1 MIFLEKRDYLIILYD
16 LYGELLNDKQQQY
29 FEEYYFNNLSL
40 GEISENLNISRN
52 AVHKSLQSIEEK
64 LQFYEEKLKLYKK
77 SKIIYDIIEK
87 ESSQEI
93 KRVLKEMILED
104 EIYRLKRFT
113 SRN

>member
-1 MIFLEKRDYLIILYD
+1 MEKRDYLIILYD

-104 EIYRLKRFT
+104 EIYR
-113 SRN
+113 

>member
-1 MIFLEKRDYLIILYD
+1 MEKRDYLIILYD

-64 LQFYEEKLKLYKK
+64 LQDYEEKLKLYKK

-93 KRVLKEMILED
+93 KKILKEMILED
-104 EIYRLKRFT
+104 EIHR
-113 SRN
+113 

>member
-1 MIFLEKRDYLIILYD
+1 MEKRDYLIILYD

-52 AVHKSLQSIEEK
+52 AIHKVLQSVEEK

-93 KRVLKEMILED
+93 KRILKEMILED
-104 EIYRLKRFT
+104 EIHRWKRFT

>member
-1 MIFLEKRDYLIILYD
+1 MEKRDYLIILYD

-52 AVHKSLQSIEEK
+52 AVHKSLQSVEEK

-77 SKIIYDIIEK
+77 SKIIYDIIDK

-104 EIYRLKRFT
+104 EIYR
-113 SRN
+113 

>member
-1 MIFLEKRDYLIILYD
+1 MEKRDYLIILYD

-52 AVHKSLQSIEEK
+52 AVHKSLQSVEEK

-93 KRVLKEMILED
+93 KRILKEMILED
-104 EIYRLKRFT
+104 EIYR
-113 SRN
+113 

>member
-1 MIFLEKRDYLIILYD
+1 MEKRDYLIILYD

-77 SKIIYDIIEK
+77 SKIIYDIIDK

-93 KRVLKEMILED
+93 KRILKEMILED
-104 EIYRLKRFT
+104 EIYG
-113 SRN
+113 

>member
-1 MIFLEKRDYLIILYD
+1 MEKRDYLIILYD

-104 EIYRLKRFT
+104 EIHR
-113 SRN
+113 

>member
-1 MIFLEKRDYLIILYD
+1 MEKRDYLIILYD
-16 LYGELLNDKQQQY
+16 LYGELLNDKQKQY

-52 AVHKSLQSIEEK
+52 AIHKVLQSVEEK

-93 KRVLKEMILED
+93 KRILKEMILED
-104 EIYRLKRFT
+104 EIHR
-113 SRN
+113 

>member
-1 MIFLEKRDYLIILYD
+1 MEKRDYLIILYD

-40 GEISENLNISRN
+40 GEISENLNISRK

-77 SKIIYDIIEK
+77 SKIIYDIIDK

-104 EIYRLKRFT
+104 EIHR
-113 SRN
+113 

>member
-1 MIFLEKRDYLIILYD
+1 MEKRDYLIILYD

-52 AVHKSLQSIEEK
+52 AIHKVLQSVEEK

-77 SKIIYDIIEK
+77 SKIIYDIIDK

-93 KRVLKEMILED
+93 KKILKEMILED
-104 EIYRLKRFT
+104 EIHR
-113 SRN
+113 

>member
-64 LQFYEEKLKLYKK
+64 LQDYEEKLKLYKK

-93 KRVLKEMILED
+93 KKILKEMILED
-104 EIYRLKRFT
+104 EIHR
-113 SRN
+113 

>member
-1 MIFLEKRDYLIILYD
+1 MEKRDYLIILYD

-64 LQFYEEKLKLYKK
+64 LQDYEKKLKLYQK

-93 KRVLKEMILED
+93 KKILKEMILED
-104 EIYRLKRFT
+104 EIHR
-113 SRN
+113 

>member
-104 EIYRLKRFT
+104 EIYR
-113 SRN
+113 

>member
-64 LQFYEEKLKLYKK
+64 LKLYKK

-93 KRVLKEMILED
+93 KRILKEMILED
-104 EIYRLKRFT
+104 EIHR
-113 SRN
+113 

>member
-1 MIFLEKRDYLIILYD
+1 MEKRDYLIILYD
-16 LYGELLNDKQQQY
+16 LYGELLNDKQKQY

-52 AVHKSLQSIEEK
+52 AVHKSLQSVEEK

-77 SKIIYDIIEK
+77 SKIIYDIIDK

-93 KRVLKEMILED
+93 KKILKEMILED
-104 EIYRLKRFT
+104 EIYR
-113 SRN
+113 

>member
-1 MIFLEKRDYLIILYD
+1 MEKRDYLIILYD
-16 LYGELLNDKQQQY
+16 LYGELLNDKQKKY

-64 LQFYEEKLKLYKK
+64 LQFYEKKLKLYKK

-93 KRVLKEMILED
+93 KKILKEMILED
-104 EIYRLKRFT
+104 EIHR
-113 SRN
+113 

>member
-1 MIFLEKRDYLIILYD
+1 MEKRDYLIILYD

-52 AVHKSLQSIEEK
+52 AVHKSLQSVEEK

-93 KRVLKEMILED
+93 KKILKEMILED
-104 EIYRLKRFT
+104 EIHR
-113 SRN
+113 

>member
-1 MIFLEKRDYLIILYD
+1 MEKRDYLIILYD
-16 LYGELLNDKQQQY
+16 LYGELLNDKQKQY

-52 AVHKSLQSIEEK
+52 AIHKVLQSVEEK

-93 KRVLKEMILED
+93 KKILKEMILED
-104 EIYRLKRFT
+104 EIHRWKKFT

>member
-1 MIFLEKRDYLIILYD
+1 MEKRDYLIILYD

-93 KRVLKEMILED
+93 KKILKEMILED
-104 EIYRLKRFT
+104 EIHR
-113 SRN
+113 

>member
-1 MIFLEKRDYLIILYD
+1 MEKRDYLIILYD
-16 LYGELLNDKQQQY
+16 LYGELLNDKQKQY

-104 EIYRLKRFT
+104 EIYR
-113 SRN
+113 

>member
-1 MIFLEKRDYLIILYD
+1 MEKRDYLIILYD
-16 LYGELLNDKQQQY
+16 LYGELLNDKQKKY

-93 KRVLKEMILED
+93 KKILKEMILED
-104 EIYRLKRFT
+104 EIYR
-113 SRN
+113 

>member
-1 MIFLEKRDYLIILYD
+1 MEKRDYLIILYD

-87 ESSQEI
+87 ESSQEV

-104 EIYRLKRFT
+104 EIHR
-113 SRN
+113 

>member
-1 MIFLEKRDYLIILYD
+1 MEERDYLIILYD

-87 ESSQEI
+87 ESSQEMKKI
-93 KRVLKEMILED
+93 LKEMILED
-104 EIYRLKRFT
+104 EIHR
-113 SRN
+113 